1 MLWRFRK
8 EFLLAIMI
16 FFSFLIEKA
25 SLNKKSSPCVEIKNN
40 GFLNYEEIIEEN
52 RRLREILNLKE
63 KRTILNFKV
72 AEVVGVKPYV
82 FPGEI
87 IIDKGRKDGIKEN
100 MIAITKDLFLVGK
113 VEECKETYSKITT
126 LFNTKTRISV
136 ILGSTGEIGIIEGGY
151 TPFLLLKYVP
161 YDSKVR
167 LGEKVYTSGF
177 SEYYF
182 PGVKIGE
189 VVKILK
195 EPNSLYLKLLVKP
208 YILSFSFKEV
218 IIVE

>member
-1 MLWRFRK
+1 M
-8 EFLLAIMI
+8 
-16 FFSFLIEKA
+16 
-25 SLNKKSSPCVEIKNN
+25 
-40 GFLNYEEIIEEN
+40 NYEEIIEEN

-113 VEECKETYSKITT
+113 VEECQETYSKITT

-151 TPFLLLKYVP
+151 TPFLLLKYIP

-189 VVKILK
+189 VVKNFK
-195 EPNSLYLKLLVKP
+195 RTKFSL
-208 YILSFSFKEV
+208 S
-218 IIVE
+218 